1 MPDQSRPPLPPAPF
15 PILTSVQAL
24 RDWRTARFAD
34 NESVGFVP
42 TMGALHQGHLSLV
55 KASLAANTHTIVSIF
70 VNPAQFSPTEDLSTY
85 PRTLESDLAALSLL
99 DVSALFLPPV
109 DALYPSGIT
118 TDVTKQVGAFVEV
131 KGLDAV
137 MEGKSRPGFFRGVAT
152 VVLKLFNLVQ
162 PTRAYFG
169 QKDIQQALLLRRML
183 VDLHVPS
190 PLAHNLVILP
200 TFRSRTST
208 SDGAGPGLALSSRNA
223 YLSARERPYATVLVD
238 ALRAGER
245 VWERQRG
252 EGEGVVCVE
261 DVLGAARAHVEG
273 VVARIAALS
282 SSPSSSSSPNGD
294 SPPEPER
301 DQVPHLSPLYFA
313 LNDPLSLSDLSG
325 HLARGSGG
333 AVLSGAVMLGK
344 TRLID
349 NLVFEFEL
357 NPEEPKPRG
366 GAGAGEG
373 EERVAK

>member
-200 TFRSRTST
+200 TFRSRTG
-208 SDGAGPGLALSSRNA
+208 DGAGLALSSRNA

-273 VVARIAALS
+273 VVARIAASS

-294 SPPEPER
+294 SPPEPEP
-301 DQVPHLSPLYFA
+301 DQVHLSPLYFA

-357 NPEEPKPRG
+357 NPAPAARG
-366 GAGAGEG
+366 AEGEG
-373 EERVAK
+373 EEGVAK

>member
-1 MPDQSRPPLPPAPF
+1 MPGQPQQALPPAPF

-24 RDWRTARFAD
+24 RDWRAAAAAN

-55 KASLAANTHTIVSIF
+55 KASLAANDHTIVSIF

-85 PRTLESDLAALSLL
+85 PRTLPADLAALSLL

-131 KGLDAV
+131 KGLDDV

-183 VDLHVPS
+183 VDLHVPA
-190 PLAHNLVILP
+190 PRADNLVILP
-200 TFRSRTST
+200 TFRDRASQ
-208 SDGAGPGLALSSRNA
+208 LALSSRNA
-223 YLSARERPYATVLVD
+223 YLSAREREHATVLVD

-245 VWERQRG
+245 VWEQQRG
-252 EGEGVVCVE
+252 EGDGAVQVE
-261 DVLGAARAHVEG
+261 DVLEAARAHVDG
-273 VVARIAALS
+273 VIARA
-282 SSPSSSSSPNGD
+282 SSSSSSGD
-294 SPPEPER
+294 EP
-301 DQVPHLSPLYFA
+301 VSVSPLYFA
-313 LNDPLSLSDLSG
+313 LNDPHSLTDLSG
-325 HLARGSGG
+325 ALPRGNGG
-333 AVLSGAVMLGK
+333 AILSGAVMLGK

-349 NLVFEFEL
+349 NLVFEYDL
-357 NPEEPKPRG
+357 NPG
-366 GAGAGEG
+366 LEG
-373 EERVAK
+373 RR